1 MQEVVKT
8 SVKRKQNSKRQRR
21 RRRNMSMYILLVLIL
36 VVGIGF
42 ALSMTMFFNI
52 KTIRVTGETAYTDQ
66 EVFAASGIQVGDNLM
81 RLDTVSVSNSVLS
94 KLLLAEDVY
103 VKKHFPSTV
112 EIMVKP
118 CVPTACV
125 AYEGGYLIVSA
136 KGKILEKTSEPQ
148 EGLLIFTGYNPE
160 FVEPGQMLTSAED
173 QKNSIY
179 TTFLGNAYGAD
190 LTEVDMTDQYD
201 IVVYYG
207 DRIRF
212 EIGNANEITYKL
224 QLAATAIPRLNE
236 SKKYNLRMVGDNQ
249 ISATQQEA
257 AVTTAPED
265 PAGPE
270 GTDTTVTTTVAVPA
284 A

>member
-52 KTIRVTGETAYTDQ
+52 KTIRVTGDTAYTDQ
-66 EVFAASGIQVGDNLM
+66 EVYAASGIQEGDNLM

-94 KLLLAEDVY
+94 KLLLAEEVY

-112 EIMVKP
+112 EIIVKP

-136 KGKILEKTSEPQ
+136 KGKILEKTSQPK
-148 EGLLIFTGYNPE
+148 EGLLIFKGYIPE
-160 FVEPGQMLTSAED
+160 FLEPGQMLTSTED
-173 QKNSIY
+173 QKNAIY
-179 TTFLGNAYGAD
+179 TAFLSNEYAAD

-212 EIGNANEITYKL
+212 DIGNANEISYKL
-224 QLAATAIPRLNE
+224 RLAATAIPRLND

-249 ISATQQEA
+249 ISATQQEP

-265 PAGPE
+265 PAEPE
-270 GTDTTVTTTVAVPA
+270 SMETTTTTAAPA

>member
-52 KTIRVTGETAYTDQ
+52 KSIRVTGDTAYTDQ
-66 EVFAASGIQVGDNLM
+66 EVYAASGIQEGDNLM

-112 EIMVKP
+112 EIIVKP

-136 KGKILEKTSEPQ
+136 KGKILEKTSQPK
-148 EGLLIFTGYNPE
+148 EGLLIFKGYIPE
-160 FVEPGQMLTSAED
+160 FLEPGQMLTSTED
-173 QKNSIY
+173 QKNAIY
-179 TTFLGNAYGAD
+179 TTFLSNEYAAD

-212 EIGNANEITYKL
+212 DIGNANEISYKL
-224 QLAATAIPRLNE
+224 RLAATAIPRLND

-249 ISATQQEA
+249 ISATQQEP
-257 AVTTAPED
+257 AVTTAPEN
-265 PAGPE
+265 PTEPE
-270 GTDTTVTTTVAVPA
+270 STETTTTTAVPA

>member
-52 KTIRVTGETAYTDQ
+52 KSIRVTGETAYTDQ
-66 EVFAASGIQVGDNLM
+66 EVYAASGIQEGDNLM

-112 EIMVKP
+112 EIIVKP

-136 KGKILEKTSEPQ
+136 KGKILEKTSQPK
-148 EGLLIFTGYNPE
+148 EGLLIFKGYIPE
-160 FVEPGQMLTSAED
+160 FLEPGQMLTSTED
-173 QKNSIY
+173 QKKAIY
-179 TTFLGNAYGAD
+179 TAFLSNEYAAD

-212 EIGNANEITYKL
+212 DIGNANEISYKL
-224 QLAATAIPRLNE
+224 RLAATAIPRLND

-249 ISATQQEA
+249 ISATQQEP

-265 PAGPE
+265 PTEPE
-270 GTDTTVTTTVAVPA
+270 STETTTTTAAPA

>member
-1 MQEVVKT
+1 
-8 SVKRKQNSKRQRR
+8 
-21 RRRNMSMYILLVLIL
+21 MSLYILLVLIL
-36 VVGIGF
+36 VGGIGF

-52 KTIRVTGETAYTDQ
+52 KSIRVTGDTAYTDQ
-66 EVFAASGIQVGDNLM
+66 EVYAASGIQEGDNLM

-112 EIMVKP
+112 EIIVKP

-136 KGKILEKTSEPQ
+136 KGKILEKTSQPK
-148 EGLLIFTGYNPE
+148 EGLLIFKGYIPE
-160 FVEPGQMLTSAED
+160 FLEPGQMLTSTED
-173 QKNSIY
+173 QKNAIY
-179 TTFLGNAYGAD
+179 TAFLSNEYAAD

-212 EIGNANEITYKL
+212 DIGNANEISYKL
-224 QLAATAIPRLNE
+224 RLAATAIPRLND

-249 ISATQQEA
+249 ISATQQEP
-257 AVTTAPED
+257 AVTTAPEN
-265 PAGPE
+265 PTEPE
-270 GTDTTVTTTVAVPA
+270 STETITTTAAPA

>member
-52 KTIRVTGETAYTDQ
+52 KSIRVTGDTAYTEQ
-66 EVFAASGIQVGDNLM
+66 EVYAASGIQEGDNLM

-112 EIMVKP
+112 EIIVKP

-136 KGKILEKTSEPQ
+136 KGKILEKTSQPKE
-148 EGLLIFTGYNPE
+148 ELLIFKGYIPE
-160 FVEPGQMLTSAED
+160 FLEPGQMLTSTED
-173 QKNSIY
+173 QKNAIY
-179 TTFLGNAYGAD
+179 TTFLSNEYAAD

-212 EIGNANEITYKL
+212 DIGNANEISYKL
-224 QLAATAIPRLNE
+224 RLAATAIPRLND

-249 ISATQQEA
+249 ISATQQEP
-257 AVTTAPED
+257 AVTTAPEN
-265 PAGPE
+265 PTEPE
-270 GTDTTVTTTVAVPA
+270 STETTTTTAAPA

>member
-52 KTIRVTGETAYTDQ
+52 KSIRVTGDTAYTDQ
-66 EVFAASGIQVGDNLM
+66 EVYAASGIQEGDNLM

-112 EIMVKP
+112 EIIVKP

-136 KGKILEKTSEPQ
+136 KGKILEKTSQPK
-148 EGLLIFTGYNPE
+148 EGLLIFKGYIPE
-160 FVEPGQMLTSAED
+160 FLEPGQMLTSTED
-173 QKNSIY
+173 QKNAIY
-179 TTFLGNAYGAD
+179 TAFLSNEYAAD

-212 EIGNANEITYKL
+212 DIGNANEISYKL
-224 QLAATAIPRLNE
+224 RLAATAIPRLND

-249 ISATQQEA
+249 ISATQQEP
-257 AVTTAPED
+257 AVTTAPEN
-265 PAGPE
+265 PTEPE
-270 GTDTTVTTTVAVPA
+270 STETITTTAAPA

>member
-52 KTIRVTGETAYTDQ
+52 KTIRVTGDTAYTDQ
-66 EVFAASGIQVGDNLM
+66 EVYAASGIQEGDNLM

-94 KLLLAEDVY
+94 KLLLAEEVY

-112 EIMVKP
+112 EIIVKP

-136 KGKILEKTSEPQ
+136 KGKILEKTSQPK
-148 EGLLIFTGYNPE
+148 EGLLIFKGYIPE
-160 FVEPGQMLTSAED
+160 FLEPGQMLTSTED
-173 QKNSIY
+173 QKNAIY
-179 TTFLGNAYGAD
+179 TAFLSNEYAAD

-212 EIGNANEITYKL
+212 DIGNANEISYKL
-224 QLAATAIPRLNE
+224 RLAATAIPRLND

-249 ISATQQEA
+249 ISATQQEP
-257 AVTTAPED
+257 AVTTATENPTEPEST
-265 PAGPE
+265 E
-270 GTDTTVTTTVAVPA
+270 TTTTTAAPA

>member
-52 KTIRVTGETAYTDQ
+52 KSIRVTGDTAYTDQ
-66 EVFAASGIQVGDNLM
+66 EVYAASGIQEGDNLM

-94 KLLLAEDVY
+94 KLLLAEEVY

-112 EIMVKP
+112 EIIVKP

-136 KGKILEKTSEPQ
+136 KGKILEKTSQPK
-148 EGLLIFTGYNPE
+148 EGLLIFKGYIPE
-160 FVEPGQMLTSAED
+160 FLEPGQMLTSTED
-173 QKNSIY
+173 QKNAIY
-179 TTFLGNAYGAD
+179 TAFLSNEYAAD

-212 EIGNANEITYKL
+212 DIGNANEISYKL
-224 QLAATAIPRLNE
+224 RLAATAIPRLND

-249 ISATQQEA
+249 ISATQQEP
-257 AVTTAPED
+257 AVTTATENPTEPEST
-265 PAGPE
+265 E
-270 GTDTTVTTTVAVPA
+270 TTTTTAAPA

>member
-52 KTIRVTGETAYTDQ
+52 KTIRVTGDTEYTEQ

-81 RLDTVSVSNSVLS
+81 RLDTVAVSNSILS
-94 KLLLAEDVY
+94 RLLNAEEVY
-103 VKKHFPSTV
+103 VQKHFPSTV
-112 EIMVKP
+112 EIIVKP

-136 KGKILEKTSEPQ
+136 KGKILENAKEPK
-148 EGLLIFTGYNPE
+148 EGLLLFKGYNPE
-160 FVEPGQMLTSAED
+160 FLEPGQMLTSAED

-179 TTFLGNAYGAD
+179 SAFLGNPYGAD
-190 LTEVDMTDQYD
+190 ITVVDMTDQYD
-201 IVVYYG
+201 IVVHYG

-212 EIGNANEITYKL
+212 EIGNANEISYKL
-224 QLAATAIPRLNE
+224 RLAATAIPRLNE

-249 ISATQQEA
+249 ISAVQQEP
-257 AVTTAPED
+257 AVTTAPDFPED
-265 PAGPE
+265 PE
-270 GTDTTVTTTVAVPA
+270 GTGTTETTAAPA
-284 A
+284 E

>member
-52 KTIRVTGETAYTDQ
+52 KSIRVTGDTAYTDQ
-66 EVFAASGIQVGDNLM
+66 EVYAASGIQEGDNLM

-112 EIMVKP
+112 EIIVKP

-136 KGKILEKTSEPQ
+136 KGKILEKTSQPK
-148 EGLLIFTGYNPE
+148 EGLLIFKGYNPE
-160 FVEPGQMLTSAED
+160 FLEPGQMLTSTED
-173 QKNSIY
+173 QKNAIY
-179 TTFLGNAYGAD
+179 TAFLSNEYAAD

-212 EIGNANEITYKL
+212 DIGNANEISYKL
-224 QLAATAIPRLNE
+224 RLAATAIPRLND

-249 ISATQQEA
+249 ISATQQEP
-257 AVTTAPED
+257 AVTTAPEN
-265 PAGPE
+265 PTEPE
-270 GTDTTVTTTVAVPA
+270 TTTTTAAPA

>member
-52 KTIRVTGETAYTDQ
+52 KTIRVTGDTAYTDQ
-66 EVFAASGIQVGDNLM
+66 EVYAASGIQEGDNLM

-94 KLLLAEDVY
+94 KLLLAEEVY

-112 EIMVKP
+112 EIIVKP

-125 AYEGGYLIVSA
+125 AYEGGVLIVSA
-136 KGKILEKTSEPQ
+136 KGKILEKTSQPQ
-148 EGLLIFTGYNPE
+148 EGLLIFKGYIPE
-160 FVEPGQMLTSAED
+160 FLEPGQMLTSTED
-173 QKNSIY
+173 QKNAIY
-179 TTFLGNAYGAD
+179 TAFLSNEYAAD

-212 EIGNANEITYKL
+212 DIGNANEISYKL
-224 QLAATAIPRLNE
+224 RLAATAIPRLND

-249 ISATQQEA
+249 ISATQQEP
-257 AVTTAPED
+257 AVTTATENPTEPEST
-265 PAGPE
+265 E
-270 GTDTTVTTTVAVPA
+270 TTTTTAAPA

>member
-52 KTIRVTGETAYTDQ
+52 KTIRVTGDTAYTDQ
-66 EVFAASGIQVGDNLM
+66 EVYAASGIQEGDNLM

-94 KLLLAEDVY
+94 KLLLAEEVY

-112 EIMVKP
+112 EIIVKP

-125 AYEGGYLIVSA
+125 AYEGGFLIVSA
-136 KGKILEKTSEPQ
+136 KGKILEKTSQPK
-148 EGLLIFTGYNPE
+148 EGLLIFKGYIPE
-160 FVEPGQMLTSAED
+160 FLEPGQMLTSTED
-173 QKNSIY
+173 QKNAIY
-179 TTFLGNAYGAD
+179 TAFLSNEYAAD

-212 EIGNANEITYKL
+212 DIGNANEISYKL
-224 QLAATAIPRLNE
+224 RLAATAIPRLND

-249 ISATQQEA
+249 ISATQQEP
-257 AVTTAPED
+257 AVTTATENPTEPEST
-265 PAGPE
+265 E
-270 GTDTTVTTTVAVPA
+270 TTTTTAAPA

>member
-52 KTIRVTGETAYTDQ
+52 KSIRVTGDTAYTDQ
-66 EVFAASGIQVGDNLM
+66 EVYAASGIQEGDNLM

-112 EIMVKP
+112 EIIVKP

-136 KGKILEKTSEPQ
+136 KGKILEKTSQPK
-148 EGLLIFTGYNPE
+148 EGLLIFKGYIPE
-160 FVEPGQMLTSAED
+160 FLEPGQMLTSTED
-173 QKNSIY
+173 QKNAIY
-179 TTFLGNAYGAD
+179 TAFLSNEYAAD

-212 EIGNANEITYKL
+212 DIGNANEISYKL
-224 QLAATAIPRLNE
+224 RLAATAIPRLND

-249 ISATQQEA
+249 ISATQQEP

-265 PAGPE
+265 PAEPE
-270 GTDTTVTTTVAVPA
+270 SMETTTTTAAPA